1 MKTEGLLRTPSLLGR
16 TWAFEG
22 LCPFQGPSKKVLC
35 SGLGSNLDHRS
46 KFPEESLVNWR
57 LLLEGKKL
65 TASWDYQ
72 GNLRKTRKGL
82 NRSLV

>member
-1 MKTEGLLRTPSLLGR
+1 MRAAELLRTQSLLGR

-46 KFPEESLVNWR
+46 KR
-57 LLLEGKKL
+57 RQT

-72 GNLRKTRKGL
+72 GNLRKMRKGL

>member
-1 MKTEGLLRTPSLLGR
+1 MKAEGLLRTQSLLGR

-46 KFPEESLVNWR
+46 KR
-57 LLLEGKKL
+57 RQT
-65 TASWDYQ
+65 TASLASHAGVFGEGRNTSSPKNACVGGY
-72 GNLRKTRKGL
+72 G
-82 NRSLV
+82 